1 MSLNNAA
8 LEEAQRTPEKFG
20 LLESIGGPQFIA
32 AQIFTIA
39 ATVIGVYLAGYVGF
53 QRTLEYDRYVK
64 AQQRSDLLDAV
75 HAELRDNAKRVQ
87 DFANRIDPSGAEQV
101 GEWPRLRLYVWNAA
115 GQTTSAFDIPPE
127 ALSGMQALYDE
138 VGETLTNPRAREWF
152 RTSNTFF
159 ASDKI
164 RMKETLLR
172 NVKAAETVLL
182 PELRRAASVS
192 AELITKYGQVGR

>member
-20 LLESIGGPQFIA
+20 FLESIGGPQFIA

-39 ATVIGVYLAGYVGF
+39 ATVLGVYLAGYVGF

-64 AQQRSDLLDAV
+64 AQQQSDLLNAV
-75 HAELRDNAKRVQ
+75 YAELRDNAKRVQ

-164 RMKETLLR
+164 RMKEALLR

-182 PELRRAASVS
+182 PELKRAASVS
-192 AELITKYGQVGR
+192 SEMITKYGQVGR